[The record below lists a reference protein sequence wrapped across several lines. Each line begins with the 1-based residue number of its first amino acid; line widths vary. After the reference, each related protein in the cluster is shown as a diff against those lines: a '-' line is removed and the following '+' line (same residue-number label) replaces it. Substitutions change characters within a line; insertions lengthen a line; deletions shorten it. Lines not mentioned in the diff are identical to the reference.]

1 MGEKNMRTLTAI
13 LATASLTLPLQAQ
26 ADDITDALTAAITA
40 YEAGEIGDAL
50 DEMAYAEQLLQAL
63 QAEGLTE
70 YLPEP
75 LDGWTREINEDSG
88 AAMGFMGGGF
98 MAEATYTGQG
108 GQFSVTLMV
117 DNPMVMQMGA
127 MLGNRAMMAMMGEIV
142 RVNGENFVNQ
152 DGELLGLIGGR
163 VLIQAS
169 GGDIDTMTA
178 HLEQLD
184 FAALQT
190 FGQ

>member
-1 MGEKNMRTLTAI
+1 MRMFTPI
-13 LATASLTLPLQAQ
+13 LAAAALALPLQAQ
-26 ADDITDALTAAITA
+26 ADDITDALTAAIAA

-63 QAEGLTE
+63 QAEGLVA

-75 LDGWTREINEDSG
+75 LDGWTREVSDDTA

-98 MAEATYTGQG
+98 LAEASYSGQG
-108 GQFSVTLMV
+108 DSFSVTLMV

-152 DGELLGLIGGR
+152 DGELIGLIGGR

-169 GGDIDTMTA
+169 GGDIDAMKA
-178 HLEQLD
+178 HLEQMD
-184 FAALQT
+184 FAALQA

>member
-1 MGEKNMRTLTAI
+1 MRMLTPI
-13 LATASLTLPLQAQ
+13 LAAAALAVPLSAQ
-26 ADDITDALTAAITA
+26 ADDITDALAAAITA

-63 QAEGLTE
+63 QAEGLTA

-75 LDGWTREINEDSG
+75 MDGWTREIGEDAG

-98 MAEATYTGQG
+98 MAEASYSGQG
-108 GQFSVTLMV
+108 PEFSVTLMV

-163 VLIQAS
+163 VLVQAS
-169 GGDIDTMTA
+169 GGDMTTMRA

-184 FAALQT
+184 FDALEG
-190 FGQ
+190 FGR

>member
-1 MGEKNMRTLTAI
+1 MRILSPI
-13 LATASLTLPLQAQ
+13 LAATALCLPLQAQ
-26 ADDITDALTAAITA
+26 ADDITDALTAALAA
-40 YEAGEIGDAL
+40 YEAGDIGDAL

-63 QAEGLTE
+63 QAEGLTA
-70 YLPEP
+70 YLPAP
-75 LDGWTREINEDSG
+75 LDGWSREIGTDGG

-117 DNPMVMQMGA
+117 DNPMVMQMGG

-152 DGELLGLIGGR
+152 NGEVLGLVGGR

-169 GGDIDTMTA
+169 GGDVDTMVT
-178 HLEQLD
+178 HLEQMD
-184 FAALQT
+184 FDALQG
-190 FGQ
+190 FGN